1 MDINFQKYEYLL
13 YIYLT
18 DKVGSKAEFEYTRG
32 SGMESRHY
40 LVGTAGHVDHGKT
53 ELIRALSGM
62 DTDRLKEEKQRGI
75 SIELGFAHMTLP
87 SGREV
92 GIVDVP
98 GHERF
103 VRQML
108 AGASGMDLVLLVI
121 AADEGIM
128 PQTREHL
135 NILSLLGISKVI
147 VVLNKIDLVDEE
159 WGELIAEEIREELK
173 DTVFDGA
180 SICPVS
186 ALNNQG
192 ISELLIKID
201 DQLTTVESKKAVGPV
216 RMPLDRIFSIQ
227 GFGTVV
233 AGTLYSGTVELGQE
247 LAIEPEQVTAKVRS
261 IQVHGKKVT
270 SALAGQRVAINLA
283 GVEVSEVAKGGVL
296 VTPKVFKV
304 GNILD
309 LLVQNLPATEKAIVQ
324 RQRLRFHIGTT
335 EIIGRI
341 HLLEQEEISPGQKGY
356 AQILLES
363 PVLAAPGD
371 HFVLRLYSPVQT
383 VAGGKVLG
391 VAAFKQTRFK
401 ESVLTHMRLRDK
413 GDPLELLE
421 KELDNPG
428 TLLELTK
435 KFHIEDMKI
444 LKWLEILIDSE
455 RVEIWNED
463 GVELYWAKSTAEKWR
478 SKLLGIIKAHQKA
491 YPLRGGIG
499 RGELKEKMG
508 ISWSHHRWQSI
519 LEHGD
524 QKRYFILNG
533 SKVLT
538 NAGQELP
545 FETAK
550 KLDCLRKFWHKVSL
564 MPPDLE
570 SGAHGCGI
578 PVIEIAEYAQYLCEQ
593 REWVSVSGFYFV
605 AQTLE
610 DAKNSLRDYLN
621 KHEDISVAEVRE
633 LWKTSRKYTVPL
645 LEYFDQQHLT
655 RRQGDKRVLY
665 TSQKV

>member
-1 MDINFQKYEYLL
+1 MVD
-13 YIYLT
+13 
-18 DKVGSKAEFEYTRG
+18 
-32 SGMESRHY
+32 RHY
-40 LVGTAGHVDHGKT
+40 LIGTAGHVDHGKT
-53 ELIRALSGM
+53 ELIRAMSGM
-62 DTDRLKEEKQRGI
+62 ETDRLKEEKQRGI

-135 NILSLLGISKVI
+135 NILTLLGISKVI

-159 WGELIAEEIREELK
+159 WGELIEEEIRDGLK
-173 DTVFDGA
+173 DTVFAGA

-186 ALNNQG
+186 SLNKLG
-192 ISELLIKID
+192 IPELLVKID
-201 DQLTTVESKKAVGPV
+201 EQLKTVESKKAVGPV

-233 AGTLYSGTVELGQE
+233 AGTLYSGSVELGQE
-247 LAIEPEQVTAKVRS
+247 LAIEPGQVIAKVRS

-270 SALAGQRVAINLA
+270 SAIAGQRVAINLA
-283 GVEVSEVAKGGVL
+283 GVEVSEVAKGTVL
-296 VTPKVFKV
+296 ASPKVFKV

-309 LLVQNLPATEKAIVQ
+309 ILIQNLPTTEKVIGQ
-324 RQRLRFHIGTT
+324 RQLLRFHIGTT
-335 EIIGRI
+335 EVIGRI
-341 HLLEQEEISPGQKGY
+341 HLLEHEEIPPGQKGY

-363 PVLAAPGD
+363 PVLAAAGD
-371 HFVLRLYSPVQT
+371 HFVLRLYSPIQT

-391 VAAFKQTRFK
+391 VAAYKQKRFK
-401 ESVLTHMRLRDK
+401 EGVLAHMRIKDK

-421 KELDNPG
+421 KELEEPN
-428 TLLELTK
+428 TLLELIK
-435 KFHIEDMKI
+435 KFHIEGAEI
-444 LKWLEILIDSE
+444 RKWLEILINSQ
-455 RVEIWNED
+455 RLEIWNED
-463 GVELYWAKSTAEKWR
+463 GVELYWTKSTAERWR
-478 SKLLGIIKAHQKA
+478 SKLVGIIKANQKA
-491 YPLRGGIG
+491 YPLRRGLG
-499 RGELKEKMG
+499 REELKEKMG
-508 ISWSHHRWQSI
+508 VSWNHHRWQSI
-519 LEHGD
+519 LESGD
-524 QKRYFILNG
+524 QQAYFKLNG

-538 NAGQELP
+538 NASQELP
-545 FETAK
+545 VETAK
-550 KLDCLRKFWHKVSL
+550 KLDCLRKYWHKMGL
-564 MPPDLE
+564 MPPDLVV
-570 SGAHGCGI
+570 GAQNCGI
-578 PVIEIAEYAQYLCEQ
+578 LPTEIAEYAQYLCEQ
-593 REWVSVSGFYFV
+593 KEWTSVSGFYFV

-610 DAKNSLRDYLN
+610 DAKNSLNEYLN
-621 KHEDISVAEVRE
+621 KHKEISVAEVRE
-633 LWKTSRKYTVPL
+633 LWKTSRKYAVPL

-665 TSQKV
+665 NQT